1 MATLTDDTPLSL
13 TSSRAASGL
22 GFALLSAASFGMS
35 GALARGLLHEGW
47 TPGALSVAR
56 IGLAALVI
64 APFGL
69 VALRGRWHLVVAQW
83 RALVTFGVV
92 AVAAPQFFYFSA
104 VAHMEVAP
112 ALLIEFIAPAAVVV
126 WLWLRHGER
135 PGRLTV
141 AGAVTAALGLV
152 LVLDLLSGAGLS
164 LPGVLWALGA
174 MLGCATY
181 FVMSADDSSGL
192 PPIVLAAAGLLVAAV
207 TMSLLGVSGL
217 LDMTTSRADVGLAG
231 STVAWWVPL
240 VLLGVVTAALSYA
253 SGIAAIRRLGSRV
266 ASFVALAEVLFG
278 VLWAWVL
285 LDELPGVVQLAGGVL
300 IVAGV
305 VGVKVGERVILPDSP
320 PTADGR
326 ISARLGA

>member
-1 MATLTDDTPLSL
+1 MATLADDITLATRPP
-13 TSSRAASGL
+13 RAVSGV
-22 GFALLSAASFGMS
+22 GFALVSAASFGMS

-47 TPGALSVAR
+47 TPGAVSVVR
-56 IGLAALVI
+56 IGLAALVL
-64 APFGL
+64 APFGMT
-69 VALRGRWHLVVAQW
+69 ALRGRWGLLLAQW
-83 RALVTFGVV
+83 RTLVVFGLV

-141 AGAVTAALGLV
+141 AGALLAAVGLV
-152 LVLDLLSGAGLS
+152 LVLDLFSGAGLS

-174 MLGCATY
+174 MVGCATY
-181 FVMSADDSSGL
+181 FVMSGDDRGGL
-192 PPIVLAAAGLLVAAV
+192 PPIVMASAGLLVAAV
-207 TMSLLGVSGL
+207 AMAFL
-217 LDMTTSRADVGLAG
+217 GLAG
-231 STVAWWVPL
+231 VLDMASSHAQVAMAGATVAWWVPL

-253 SGIAAIRRLGSRV
+253 SGIAGVRRLGSRL

-285 LDELPGVVQLAGGVL
+285 LDELPRLVQIAGGAL
-300 IVAGV
+300 ILAGV
-305 VGVKVGERVILPDSP
+305 VAVKLGERT
-320 PTADGR
+320 TATR
-326 ISARLGA
+326 

>member
-1 MATLTDDTPLSL
+1 MVTLADDSL
-13 TSSRAASGL
+13 VRASETRTVSGV

-47 TPGALSVAR
+47 TPGAVTVAR

-69 VALRGRWHLVVAQW
+69 AALRGRWALLAARW
-83 RALVTFGVV
+83 RTLLAFGIV

-126 WLWLRHGER
+126 WLWLRRGER

-141 AGAVTAALGLV
+141 AGALGAAVGLV
-152 LVLDLLSGAGLS
+152 LVLDLFSGVGLS

-174 MLGCATY
+174 MVGCATY
-181 FVMSADDSSGL
+181 FVMSADDSDGL

-207 TMSLLGVSGL
+207 TIALLGLSGL
-217 LDMTTSRADVGLAG
+217 LDMAASTASVDLAG
-231 STVAWWVPL
+231 ATVVWWVPI
-240 VLLGVVTAALSYA
+240 VLLGVVTAALSYS
-253 SGIAAIRRLGSRV
+253 SGIAAIRRLGSRL

-278 VLWAWVL
+278 VLWAWIL
-285 LDELPGVVQLAGGVL
+285 LDELPRPVQLAGGAL
-300 IVAGV
+300 IVGGV
-305 VGVKVGERVILPDSP
+305 LAVKLGERATARPD
-320 PTADGR
+320 A
-326 ISARLGA
+326 